1 MSEIK
6 TLFGLQSIKCEILHT
21 PLILSPHSSRDG
33 MPAVSKSKRKKAQV
47 ITQNRIDS
55 LARSAAGKFKRIF
68 DEITRS
74 PQTSGNPTGPRQQ
87 YRVQLLVYRVLMY
100 FLLASKAQDSRGR
113 RAGNRKQRTTP
124 NRASLGLVLARVAS
138 MGVGKAQE
146 EGTTAGAGEV
156 GGPSHP
162 SAIRYSVT
170 GIHERASGGLE
181 RRVVG
186 SINVNFTSG
195 VEPVDFN
202 FKDLDDSEERSYGT
216 ADTTAELL
224 TRLQVSRWKLA
235 TVFSPW
241 KKRRCTEGKEN
252 KMPIDASS
260 VAGASSTL
268 PVNPPPRI
276 DSDDPF
282 LVSTGQFQLEGS
294 GYTPPTE
301 ASTSTQRYWKL
312 PKLPKPTVEEVD
324 DNDTASISTFISPTP
339 AHPLTEHLPSNLSLH
354 DQSTDDFPWD
364 FDFDDI
370 YLDDLSVPEQED
382 ELLAT
387 QAVPLFSDDGY
398 PRPRPP
404 TSFLQHMEQ
413 YSTRPGKLCEA
424 PLVSEAELAAADVQK
439 ELRGDYRGS
448 AMNVLFGRGGVG
460 YRDPDVRELG

>member
-55 LARSAAGKFKRIF
+55 LTRSAAGKFKRIF

-74 PQTSGNPTGPRQQ
+74 PQ
-87 YRVQLLVYRVLMY
+87 
-100 FLLASKAQDSRGR
+100 
-113 RAGNRKQRTTP
+113 
-124 NRASLGLVLARVAS
+124 
-138 MGVGKAQE
+138 
-146 EGTTAGAGEV
+146 
-156 GGPSHP
+156 
-162 SAIRYSVT
+162 
-170 GIHERASGGLE
+170 
-181 RRVVG
+181 
-186 SINVNFTSG
+186 
-195 VEPVDFN
+195 
-202 FKDLDDSEERSYGT
+202 
-216 ADTTAELL
+216 
-224 TRLQVSRWKLA
+224 KLA
-235 TVFSPW
+235 TVFSPR

-324 DNDTASISTFISPTP
+324 DDDTASISTFISPTP

-404 TSFLQHMEQ
+404 TSFLQRMEQ
-413 YSTRPGKLCEA
+413 YSTRPGKLREA

-448 AMNVLFGRGGVG
+448 ATNVLFGRGGVG